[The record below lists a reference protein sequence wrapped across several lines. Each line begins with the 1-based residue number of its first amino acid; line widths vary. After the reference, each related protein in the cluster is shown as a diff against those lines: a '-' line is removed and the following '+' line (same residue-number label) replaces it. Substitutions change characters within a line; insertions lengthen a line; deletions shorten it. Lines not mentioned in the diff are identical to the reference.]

1 MESLTS
7 KVTTTNKSH
16 QFKSLIL
23 ILIFH
28 PTLTLITIND
38 LIPSIN

>member
-23 ILIFH
+23 IFH

-38 LIPSIN
+38 LITSIN